1 MQDRFAGH
9 REGAVVTAA
18 ALDFSVI
25 QRALPF
31 LLEGLSLSFFLTAVA
46 MLGGIVLGLA
56 LAIVR
61 LSRWKISGVL
71 AAAYV
76 NGFRAIPLV
85 LVIFWFYFL
94 VPLALGHAV
103 GALQSVVIAF
113 VLFEAA
119 YYSEIIRAGLQ
130 SIRSGQWQAAYAT
143 GLSYSQALRLVILPQ
158 ALRSM
163 LPLMITQAVVLFQ
176 DTSLVYVISLRDF
189 MTSASIVANRD
200 NRPVETYIFAAL
212 VYFVVCAIGA
222 SSAKM
227 LSRAGRA
234 A

>member
-1 MQDRFAGH
+1 
-9 REGAVVTAA
+9 VSAA

-31 LLEGLSLSFFLTAVA
+31 LLEGLALSLFLTAVA
-46 MLGGIVLGLA
+46 MLGGILLGLA
-56 LAIVR
+56 LAVVR
-61 LSRWKISGVL
+61 LSRWKVASIL
-71 AAAYV
+71 AAGYV

-94 VPLALGHAV
+94 VPLALGRSV
-103 GALQSVVIAF
+103 GALQSVIIAF
-113 VLFEAA
+113 ILFEAA
-119 YYSEIIRAGLQ
+119 YYSEIFRAGLQ
-130 SIRSGQWQAAYAT
+130 SIRAGQWQAAYAS
-143 GLSYSQALRLVILPQ
+143 GLGYFQALRLVILPQ
-158 ALRSM
+158 ALRNM

-200 NRPVETYIFAAL
+200 NRLIETYLFATL
-212 VYFVVCAIGA
+212 VYFVICAIVATTAKKLGA
-222 SSAKM
+222 
-227 LSRAGRA
+227 RGRA